1 MINLYQI
8 LHISPYASTAEIRA
22 TLQNMETGLNERTI
36 KAVHEWLLVDSVRA
50 RYDMK
55 LRETDPDFF
64 AQYRQQSAIATS
76 SHGNGKRVIHR
87 NGKSSS
93 SRTISI
99 KKKPAAPQ
107 VDYRVDVPELWNP
120 NAASNWSLLF
130 NVCFGAVIH
139 ALNWTELGEYKLAKA
154 NWIVAT
160 VWLLVLLYSMTFSNK
175 LYLLNFLVLIAWYFT
190 LGKKQAAYINTEL
203 NDHYR
208 KKGWLAPILI
218 GVAVS
223 FGLGMLS
230 YILSRILGIE

>member
-1 MINLYQI
+1 MINLYKI
-8 LHISPYASTAEIRA
+8 LHISPYSSTAEIRVA
-22 TLQNMETGLNERTI
+22 LKDLETGLNERTV

-55 LRETDPDFF
+55 LRETDPEFF
-64 AQYRQQSAIATS
+64 AQYRQQPIAAPTS
-76 SHGNGKRVIHR
+76 SQNKRVIR
-87 NGKSSS
+87 SNVKSSS

-99 KKKPAAPQ
+99 KKKPAAPK

-139 ALNWTELGEYKLAKA
+139 ALNWTELGEDKLAKA

-160 VWLLVLLYSMTFSNK
+160 VWLLVLLYSMTFNNK
-175 LYLLNFLVLIAWYFT
+175 LYLLNFLVLVAWYFT

-208 KKGWLAPILI
+208 KKGWLAPIVI
-218 GVAVS
+218 AVAVS

-230 YILSRILGIE
+230 YILSSILGIS